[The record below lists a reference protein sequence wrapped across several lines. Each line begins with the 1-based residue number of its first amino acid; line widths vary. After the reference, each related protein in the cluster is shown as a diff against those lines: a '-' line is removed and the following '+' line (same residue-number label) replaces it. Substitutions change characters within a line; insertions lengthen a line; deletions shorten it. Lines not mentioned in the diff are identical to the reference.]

1 MRRLVKGGQ
10 GALHMRDE
18 ILAALLSANKD
29 LSRDEPEVAVNIGLQ
44 LEHMGLFTWSISVR
58 RRIRDAVSRIE
69 PKNIILTG
77 AGIGHLSSWL
87 FDHFEQVE
95 GIENFQMIEEGNRF
109 AVILK
114 RLSQRYS
121 SVPSSIVVGSPLLL
135 CSELKAWSISKAG
148 DSPILASADA
158 IIVDAPMTK
167 LASDIKAMLPILNP
181 NGVLFTVEPT
191 PPVGDR
197 TEDDPE
203 VVGFNNWMD
212 LIRTS
217 NETHHLAFAPLFG
230 GTIVA
235 WLPKDQD

>member
-1 MRRLVKGGQ
+1 
-10 GALHMRDE
+10 MRDE
-18 ILAALLSANKD
+18 ILAALLTASKD
-29 LSRDEPEVAVNIGLQ
+29 LSRDEPEVAKNIGLQ
-44 LEHMGLFTWSISVR
+44 LEHMGLSTWSISVR
-58 RRIRDAVSRIE
+58 RRIRDAISRLE
-69 PKNIILTG
+69 PKNVIQTG
-77 AGIGHLSSWL
+77 AGIGHLSAWL

-95 GIENFQMIEEGNRF
+95 GIENFQMIEDGNRF

-121 SVPSSIVVGSPLLL
+121 SVSSSIVVGSPALL
-135 CSELKAWSISKAG
+135 CGELKAWNISKTG
-148 DSPILASADA
+148 DSPILPNADA

-167 LASDIKAMLPILNP
+167 LASDVKAMLPILNP

-212 LIRTS
+212 LIRSS
-217 NETHHLAFAPLFG
+217 NETHHLAFVPLFG
-230 GTIVA
+230 GSIVA
-235 WLPKDQD
+235 WIAKV